1 MIIALD
7 RQHVGKPHRL
17 SDMGAWGDLDGSG
30 DGEASVLESEA
41 IWTGMYLWH
50 AELALRQMGHIVYP
64 MSHGRYSERHKA
76 ANEVGADVYIAAH
89 LNAITGGSRTRSGQG
104 ANYAAV
110 FYDHRSS
117 EHNGLA
123 LAESI
128 GKQLGKLPAIG
139 SRVRIWPARSSDWTR
154 RAFSTISGVG
164 RPVAIC
170 YEPAFLDY
178 KPHQSAFFESAESV
192 AVLGRALADGIHA
205 WGQTR
210 ENT

>member
-7 RQHVGKPHRL
+7 RQHVGKPGKRIA
-17 SDMGAWGDLDGSG
+17 DMGAWGDLDG
-30 DGEASVLESEA
+30 DGEASVIESEA

-50 AELALRQMGHIVYP
+50 AELALRELGHTVYP

-117 EHNGLA
+117 EHNGKR

-128 GKQLGKLPAIG
+128 GLQLGKLPAIG
-139 SRVRIWPARSSDWTR
+139 SRVRIWPARGSDWTR

-192 AVLGRALADGIHA
+192 AVLGRALADGIHT
-205 WGQTR
+205 WGQSR